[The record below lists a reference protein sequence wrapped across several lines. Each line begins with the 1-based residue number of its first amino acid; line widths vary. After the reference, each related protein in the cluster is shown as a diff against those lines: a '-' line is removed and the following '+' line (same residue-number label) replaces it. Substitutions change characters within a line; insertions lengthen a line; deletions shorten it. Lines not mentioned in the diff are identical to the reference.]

1 MFKSSTKE
9 LSGKID
15 WIMQILNEINV
26 KINDNSSRIMK
37 LEAELRGIHLDEI
50 GENIKAINE
59 GLYKVKEAM
68 NEAGKMR
75 EIISAFKNLNV
86 KGEFKENTDELKKS
100 IEEVMQQLLQIKSE
114 VYSNIKALTDKIN
127 SIQTIHQEI
136 MKNIMSVKDLEVNAL
151 KNISTITIMQKEIG
165 ETEENIRKL
174 LEHYK
179 EIIDKTA
186 STKIELNKL
195 MNEIERRDEESKRR
209 LEEVTIYEEKIKKKE
224 EELIEREKLLTQ
236 LINAL
241 IEKIKEYEEI
251 MKLTNSRITY
261 LKILEEKGREI
272 EGKIKELK
280 EEKERLEKEVSILI
294 RRRDN
299 LEEEICKLN
308 DMKTCM
314 EKNLKS
320 IMVTMKVEQPRTNI

>member
-195 MNEIERRDEESKRR
+195 MNEIER
-209 LEEVTIYEEKIKKKE
+209 I
-224 EELIEREKLLTQ
+224 
-236 LINAL
+236 
-241 IEKIKEYEEI
+241 
-251 MKLTNSRITY
+251 
-261 LKILEEKGREI
+261 
-272 EGKIKELK
+272 
-280 EEKERLEKEVSILI
+280 
-294 RRRDN
+294 
-299 LEEEICKLN
+299 
-308 DMKTCM
+308 
-314 EKNLKS
+314 
-320 IMVTMKVEQPRTNI
+320 